1 MPRGCRLLLWLVLLL
16 CCAIPR
22 VLHAQAAGAGK
33 IVGDVR
39 VLRGEIPDHAVLV
52 SLETRGQAIASTYTD
67 SQGRFGFSDLVG
79 NPYKVTVN
87 DDAYEPF
94 SLAVDVNPAS
104 APMNF
109 VQVVLTP
116 RKTEKK
122 DPLPGRVAGSN
133 PSLVD
138 SAEYNRQFPKK
149 TLKEFEK
156 GVSAEHAGNSD
167 EAIQHY
173 LKALASS
180 PDFYP
185 AHNNLGAAYLS
196 RSDYK
201 SAQSQFEAALK
212 LNQNDGE
219 AYFNLANVCIL
230 TGEFVS
236 AQNLLN
242 DGFRKQPDS
251 AFGKF
256 LQGTLNLHVGKLPEA
271 EVALQEAIRLDP
283 AMAQPRLQLINLF
296 LKEGKKPEAV
306 GQLHAFVSAFPSGQ
320 FSEQAR
326 KLLLRLDRP
335 DTTMS
340 GSNSSPAK
348 PN

>member
-1 MPRGCRLLLWLVLLL
+1 MLLGALGQLY
-16 CCAIPR
+16 
-22 VLHAQAAGAGK
+22 AQGAGAGK

-39 VLRGEIPDHAVLV
+39 VGRGEIPDHPVLV
-52 SLETRGQAIASTYTD
+52 SLETRGDVIASTYTD

-79 NPYKVTVN
+79 NPYQVTVS

-94 SLAVDVNPAS
+94 SLAVGVNPAS

-116 RKTEKK
+116 RKNGKR
-122 DPLPGRVAGSN
+122 DPLPGRVPGSN
-133 PSLVD
+133 PALVD
-138 SAEYNRQFPKK
+138 SAEYKHEFPKK

-156 GVSAEHAGNSD
+156 GVSADHAGRSD
-167 EAIQHY
+167 EAIEHY
-173 LKALASS
+173 LKALENS

-196 RSDYK
+196 RSDFK
-201 SAQSQFEAALK
+201 SAQGQFEAALK

-230 TGEFVS
+230 RGQLGS
-236 AQNLLN
+236 AQNHLD
-242 DGFRKQPDS
+242 DGFRRQPDS

-256 LQGTLNLHVGKLPEA
+256 LQGTLDLRAGRLPEA
-271 EVALQEAIRLDP
+271 EAVLQEAIRLDP
-283 AMAQPRLQLINLF
+283 SMAQPRLQLVNLF
-296 LKEGKKPEAV
+296 LKEGKKADAM
-306 GQLHAFVSAFPSGQ
+306 GQLHAFLSAFPSGQ
-320 FSEQAR
+320 LRDQAQR
-326 KLLLRLDRP
+326 LLQRLETSSSTAP
-335 DTTMS
+335 S
-340 GSNSSPAK
+340 AKSPADA